1 MEKWEKISILQNGA
15 IRGLQIGAT
24 GITNRGGFRNL
35 KSGQK
40 DYTSG
45 QRNFK
50 SGQERFQI
58 GAGITNPCRTPLDN
72 CF

>member
-1 MEKWEKISILQNGA
+1 MKKWEKILQNGA
-15 IRGLQIGAT
+15 IRGLQIGT
-24 GITNRGGFRNL
+24 KGITNRGF

-58 GAGITNPCRTPLDN
+58 GAGITNP
-72 CF
+72 